1 MYNIKDIKHAKFL
14 LFQKT
19 NSAFGRMV
27 LSCVQ
32 ADFLFDTAFNIT
44 YKALFQIS
52 QKKQFE
58 CKLVYY
64 KKNDTWYLEQ
74 LEEESN
80 ISYKL
85 VDCTNNFVQLLEVN
99 DIFTYFEEGQYHGFK
114 VIGIYPQHK
123 AIYVMELN
131 TKKRYRI
138 GTIMKRFDSTNII
151 SIKKQ
156 EKGA

>member
-1 MYNIKDIKHAKFL
+1 MYDIDDIRHKKFL
-14 LFQKT
+14 LFEKA

-27 LSCVQ
+27 VSCVQ

-44 YKALFQIS
+44 YKALFQLN
-52 QKKQFE
+52 QKKQLE

-64 KKNDTWYLEQ
+64 TKKDVWFIEPLEGN
-74 LEEESN
+74 SD
-80 ISYKL
+80 ITYKL
-85 VDCTNNFVQLLEVN
+85 VECTNNFVKLLELN
-99 DIFTYFEEGQYHGFK
+99 DIFTYYEDGEYHGFK

-131 TKKRYRI
+131 TKKRFRI